1 MNENI
6 EEEMHM
12 GNYNASPN
20 DTEESDGDRA
30 ARIAA
35 YNVHI
40 KNCAYDEVLVDVIT
54 LRNSAALLEYQGSDE
69 EKVLLYLNNAL
80 INPKMQTFMVTDM
93 QDVIMEWS
101 LNLKSTEQAY
111 ADMLNII
118 NDYTGC

>member
-12 GNYNASPN
+12 ENYNASL
-20 DTEESDGDRA
+20 DGVEESDSDRA
-30 ARIAA
+30 ARIDA

-40 KNCAYDEVLVDVIT
+40 KNCAYDEVLIDVIT

-111 ADMLNII
+111 ADILSII

>member
-1 MNENI
+1 
-6 EEEMHM
+6 MHM
-12 GNYNASPN
+12 ENYNASL
-20 DTEESDGDRA
+20 DSIEESDSDRT

-40 KNCAYDEVLVDVIT
+40 KNCAYDEVLIDVIM

>member
-12 GNYNASPN
+12 ENYNASL
-20 DTEESDGDRA
+20 DGVEESDSDRA
-30 ARIAA
+30 ARIDA

-40 KNCAYDEVLVDVIT
+40 KNCAYDEVLIDVIT